1 MAAITRIDF
10 PRLDCEFILNCFGG
24 CEDCSG
30 LPEKINAEAK
40 ERTNQNSVKEQT
52 MNAPTARRTAVSV
65 DAMVAG
71 DWPDVSAIFLE
82 GIATGNAT
90 FETLAP
96 TWEQW
101 DRAHLPVARLVA
113 RSGRT
118 IAGWAALSRVSQRS
132 CYAGVAEMSVYVAT
146 WARGQGVGD
155 ALMKAGIKASEE
167 AGIWSLQGAIFPE
180 NTASLRLCEA
190 NGFRVVGRREKIGK
204 RDGVWRDTVLVERRS
219 KRVGID

>member
-1 MAAITRIDF
+1 MSATKQSRAA
-10 PRLDCEFILNCFGG
+10 
-24 CEDCSG
+24 
-30 LPEKINAEAK
+30 
-40 ERTNQNSVKEQT
+40 V
-52 MNAPTARRTAVSV
+52 AV
-65 DAMVAG
+65 DLMVAS

-101 DRAHLPVARLVA
+101 DRAHLPAARLVA
-113 RSGRT
+113 RNGRT

-155 ALMKAGIKASEE
+155 ALMKAAIRASEE
-167 AGIWSLQGAIFPE
+167 AGVWTVQGSIFPE
-180 NTASLRLCEA
+180 NKASLRLCEA
-190 NGFRVVGRREKIGK
+190 NGFRVVGTRERIGK
-204 RDGVWRDTVLVERRS
+204 RNGVWRDTVLVERRS
-219 KRVGID
+219 KLVGVE